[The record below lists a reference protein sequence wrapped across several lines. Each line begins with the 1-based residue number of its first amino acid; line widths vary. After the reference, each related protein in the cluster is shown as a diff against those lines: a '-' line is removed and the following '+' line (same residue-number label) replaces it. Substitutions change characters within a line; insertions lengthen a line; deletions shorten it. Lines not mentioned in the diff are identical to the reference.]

1 MASLKEYR
9 EEQLQKIARLRE
21 LGIDPYPAKSLR
33 DMSIFDVVSNFETML
48 GNTVCITGRLL
59 GRREHGKIEFL
70 VLEENGIK
78 IQIIAHEE
86 KLAEDYAKGNLA
98 FQDLSLL
105 TRGDFVEAAGSVTKS
120 QSGELSVEAA
130 TIRVLTKVL
139 RPLPEKLEDKESRLR
154 RRYLDIAINSDIR
167 NRFIRRSQFWQ
178 ATRDFLESEGFIEIN
193 IPVLEHTTGG
203 ADANPFVTHM
213 DALDEDF
220 YLRIS
225 HELPLKRLLGAGYTK
240 VYDIGPRFRNENYSD
255 EHLPEHVAMEWYW
268 AYANWEQGMELT
280 QRLVRYIADKTW
292 GTRQFTLA
300 DSTKIDLGPDDQD
313 WPRISFVKLLQDVYG
328 LDVHTCT
335 LEDAVACLKEVGGEV
350 EKIDNRSR
358 VIDKLWK
365 LERVKIA
372 GPAFLVDV
380 PDFLQPLAKVQS
392 QDSRLSEQF
401 NLMLGGTEAC
411 KAYSELNDP
420 QDQLS
425 RFVEQQK
432 MRDDGD
438 DEAMMLD
445 IDFVEMLEYGMP
457 PACGYGNSERLFWL
471 LEGVTAREGVVFPQL
486 RNEVDAS
493 TKEVYPEVYG
503 VEGIYAQA
511 GTKQQDFSKRI
522 VAVVNKELEP
532 WQVANTV
539 GHMSAY
545 HGQQMAKNEF
555 DSGEYFITQ
564 DGMQLPRNSQY
575 PILIKRAEHKD
586 LHKLYRKAREAH
598 LRVHVFIKEMI
609 ETTNDQEIVE
619 SLKNKTLDEVEMY
632 GIALFGDN
640 DAVNALTKHFQLWK

>member
-1 MASLKEYR
+1 MASLQDYR
-9 EEQLQKIARLRE
+9 DEQLQKVARLKN
-21 LGIDPYPAKSLR
+21 LGVDPYPAMSNR
-33 DMSIFDVVSNFETML
+33 DHGLIDIISNPQGFEDQ
-48 GNTVCITGRLL
+48 TVCVSGRLL
-59 GRREHGKIEFL
+59 SHREHGKIQFL
-70 VLEENGIK
+70 DIEDCGVK

-86 KLAEDYAKGNLA
+86 TLDPDYPNGKLGFK
-98 FQDLSLL
+98 DLTIL
-105 TRGDFVEAAGSVTKS
+105 TRGDIIEASGSVGYS
-120 QSGELSVEAA
+120 ASGELSINA
-130 TIRVLTKVL
+130 TSVRVLTKVL
-139 RPLPEKLEDKESRLR
+139 RPLPEKLDDKETRLR
-154 RRYLDIAINSDIR
+154 RRYLDMAINTEVR
-167 NRFIRRSQFWQ
+167 NRFVRRSKFWQ

-225 HELPLKRLLGAGYTK
+225 HELPLKRLLGAGFTK

-268 AYANWEQGMELT
+268 AYANWEQGMALT
-280 QRLVRYIADKTW
+280 QRLVRYIADNTW
-292 GTRQFTLA
+292 GVRQFTLA
-300 DSTKIDLGPDDQD
+300 DGTHVDLGPDDQD
-313 WPRISFVKLLQDVYG
+313 WQRISFVRLLQDVYG
-328 LDVHTCT
+328 LDVHSCT
-335 LEDAVACLKEVGGEV
+335 LEEAVAKLKEVGGEV

-380 PDFLQPLAKVQS
+380 PDFLQPLAKLQA
-392 QDSRLSEQF
+392 QDIRLSEQF

-420 QDQLS
+420 QDQLN
-425 RFVEQQK
+425 RFVVQQK
-432 MRDDGD
+432 MRDAGD

-493 TKEVYPEVYG
+493 TKEVYPEVFGPDG
-503 VEGIYAQA
+503 VLARSGQ
-511 GTKQQDFSKRI
+511 KQQDFSKRI

-539 GHMSAY
+539 GHMSAF
-545 HGQQMAKNEF
+545 HGNQLSKGEF
-555 DSGEYFITQ
+555 GSGEYFVTQ
-564 DGMQLPRNSQY
+564 DGIQLPRNSQY
-575 PILIKRAEHKD
+575 PILIKRADHKE
-586 LHKLYRKAREAH
+586 LHKLYKKAKEAH
-598 LRVHVFIKEMI
+598 VRVHVFIREMI
-609 ETTNDQEIVE
+609 ETTDDSEIVA
-619 SLKNKTLDEVEMY
+619 SLKDKAIDQVDIY
-632 GIALFGDN
+632 GVALFGDN